1 MFQVNCLSEI
11 VAASS
16 YGSETKQDG
25 LFHVERFSV
34 PGESSTDMRM
44 FHVKHLATSSALC

>member
-1 MFQVNCLSEI
+1 MFQVNGLSEI

-16 YGSETKQDG
+16 YRSEQDG